1 MLHAFGITDK
11 GLVRATNEDCF
22 CVDEG
27 LGLCVVA
34 DGMGGHN
41 AGEVA
46 ARIAVD
52 TVSGYVRGAASNRAG
67 AYGPFGANPSLSHDG
82 NLLQT
87 AVHLANMQI
96 LEQAVSAKE
105 CSGMGTTIVAAFVRG
120 RSLSIAHVGDSRLYL
135 LSQGRLRQLTD
146 DDSWTASVLAQDP
159 GADAAML
166 QHHPLRHALT
176 NVVGGAHPQTDVHIT
191 EATLEAGDVLA
202 LTTDGVHGPLDE
214 RRIEQILVEG
224 VDAASKAGNLV
235 AAALATGSRDN
246 CTAVVAEYCRIS
258 NRRRIFVDAALQGRA
273 TSTST

>member
-1 MLHAFGITDK
+1 MTDSLLAVPRLADILPSVLHAFGISDK
-11 GLVRATNEDCF
+11 GRVRATNEDCF
-22 CVDEG
+22 SIDEG
-27 LGLCVVA
+27 LGLCIVA

-67 AYGPFGANPSLSHDG
+67 AYGPFGVNPSLSHDG

-96 LEQAVSAKE
+96 LERAVSAQE

-120 RSLSIAHVGDSRLYL
+120 RCLSIAHVGDSRLYL
-135 LSQGRLRQLTD
+135 LSQGRLRQLTN

-159 GADAAML
+159 ETDAATL
-166 QHHPLRHALT
+166 RNHPLRHALT
-176 NVVGGAHPQTDVHIT
+176 NVVGAHPRTDVHIT

-214 RRIEQILVEG
+214 RRIEQILAEG
-224 VDAASKAGNLV
+224 GDAAGKAGSLV
-235 AAALATGSRDN
+235 AAALSTGSRDN
-246 CTAVVAEYCRIS
+246 CTAVVAEYLP
-258 NRRRIFVDAALQGRA
+258 D
-273 TSTST
+273 